1 MTWWS
6 QNLSSLFLNV
16 LSVSPA
22 GRIFIFTNTIALP
35 THYRC
40 FCAHLLGSWK
50 SLALNLCIWMVTDF
64 PSPKNIHL
72 NGDGF
77 SVNKKAG
84 EGGLRRDSTANWCG
98 PAHVWL
104 ACPSVDSGTSCH
116 TDLCELLCN
125 TRIIIL
131 ALFPFY
137 IDFCAKCLKSICTI
151 FYVGIIG
158 SDSFSSVLDPI
169 KLRWDIHCTMY
180 IHI

>member
-1 MTWWS
+1 METYNFWI
-6 QNLSSLFLNV
+6 QGFDFFHELKYI
-16 LSVSPA
+16 PA
-22 GRIFIFTNTIALP
+22 SRILIFTNSNALP

-40 FCAHLLGSWK
+40 FWAHLLGSWK

-137 IDFCAKCLKSICTI
+137 IDFCAKCLKCISTF
-151 FYVGIIG
+151 FYVLLEVIHFHLSWIQ
-158 SDSFSSVLDPI
+158 L
-169 KLRWDIHCTMY
+169 LRWDIHCTMY